1 MIPGYSG
8 TSGGSEMSI
17 FGVADSTG
25 SSPLD
30 QAVGV
35 RQGAGPAYDVIQPCS
50 QRLVQHLCVW
60 GVILIAL
67 VILSA

>member
-35 RQGAGPAYDVIQPCS
+35 RQGAGPAYDVIQP
-50 QRLVQHLCVW
+50 
-60 GVILIAL
+60 
-67 VILSA
+67 